1 MILLKKVINPHMP
14 EPYKYETDYRNI
26 PREYLNPRIPDGRK
40 MEKWLPM
47 ATIPLQHEMLNEYI
61 SDQNKI
67 EKPILSDDQINE
79 INQKLLY
86 KMFHNPEI
94 TLKFYND
101 GYIDEINGIIHK
113 VDPLK
118 SALYVYESDQLRIIE
133 LTNIYYIE

>member
-1 MILLKKVINPHMP
+1 MKKVINPNMP

-26 PREYLNPRIPDGRK
+26 PREYLNPRIPEGRK

-86 KMFHNPEI
+86 KMFYNPEI

-101 GYIDEINGIIHK
+101 GYISEIYGIIHK
-113 VDPLK
+113 IEPLE
-118 SALYVYESDQLRIIE
+118 SALYVYEGDQLRKIE
-133 LTNIYYIE
+133 LTNIYFIE